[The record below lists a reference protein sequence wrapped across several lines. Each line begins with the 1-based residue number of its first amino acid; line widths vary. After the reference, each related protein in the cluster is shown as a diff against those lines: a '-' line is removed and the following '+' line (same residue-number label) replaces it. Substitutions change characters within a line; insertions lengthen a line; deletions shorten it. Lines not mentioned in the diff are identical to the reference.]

1 MKRDSVFWAICGMDD
16 DLILEAE
23 EGISVGKKQGKR
35 AVRIA
40 MAVAGIAAVLAGTAL
55 AVRLYTKSADRME
68 ENWNQQ
74 AQQPH
79 DIGAKRFYRGKIIRC
94 WKDGDRSGNHRYGGV
109 CNLYR

>member
-68 ENWNQQ
+68 PTGT
-74 AQQPH
+74 AAH
-79 DIGAKRFYRGKIIRC
+79 DIGAKRFYRGKIIGC